1 MHKNKRRRQ
10 SHGSPLQGLGT
21 HPPPLVHRGVSLG
34 DTLKRNLQ
42 SLELGDQQFYVQVF
56 GL

>member
-1 MHKNKRRRQ
+1 MRKNKRRQ
-10 SHGSPLQGLGT
+10 SHGNPLQGLGT
-21 HPPPLVHRGVSLG
+21 HPPPSVHRGVNLG

-56 GL
+56 DL